1 MRTPEALG
9 LEKYERLRGQHQYRV
24 LVEREGKIRHAR
36 TASYQRGDTTGH
48 ADQNVRKHFGPPPS
62 VCSSIGKGKLSMARG
77 GYNPEAAKMA

>member
-1 MRTPEALG
+1 MRTLEALG

-24 LVEREGKIRHAR
+24 LVEREGKLRHAR
-36 TASYQRGDTTGH
+36 TASYQRGGTTGH
-48 ADQNVRKHFGPPPS
+48 ADQNVREHFGPPS